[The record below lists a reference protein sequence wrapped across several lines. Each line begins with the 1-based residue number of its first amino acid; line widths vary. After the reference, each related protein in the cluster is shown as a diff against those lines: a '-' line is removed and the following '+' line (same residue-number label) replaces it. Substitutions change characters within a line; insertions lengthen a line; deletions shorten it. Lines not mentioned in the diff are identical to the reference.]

1 LIFVENGFNYSQEGN
16 LNKTNSNPIQGNK
29 PMKIIILTI
38 ITALALN
45 LTAFAE
51 IGIVETTANINNG
64 ATNVYA
70 STVGAA
76 SNPRWAGLNLGTF
89 DLNAGATLA
98 LNNFYFENY
107 AWNGGNVPA
116 GGQYNNNWL
125 ATESTATFKL
135 YRDSTLLN
143 TTSMRQAAVNGSNR
157 NWDLNAS
164 GVNINILDGLTGN
177 GTYNLSWTID
187 WTYNQWSGS
196 AVVVGT
202 TQSSSD
208 GNATFST
215 IPEPSSSLLMGFG
228 LAGLA
233 VLRRTRKNA

>member
-1 LIFVENGFNYSQEGN
+1 
-16 LNKTNSNPIQGNK
+16 
-29 PMKIIILTI
+29 MKNIILTI
-38 ITALALN
+38 VAALVLNFTALAD
-45 LTAFAE
+45 

-70 STVGAA
+70 STMGAA
-76 SNPRWAGLNLGTF
+76 SNPRWAGLNLGTY

-98 LNNFYFENY
+98 LNNFYLENY
-107 AWNGGNVPA
+107 AYNGGNVPA

-143 TTSMRQAAVNGSNR
+143 TTAMRNSAVNGNNR
-157 NWDLNAS
+157 NWDLAAS
-164 GVNINILDGLTGN
+164 GVSINLLDGLSGN

-196 AVVVGT
+196 AVVVGS
-202 TQSSSD
+202 TQSTSG

-215 IPEPSSSLLMGFG
+215 IPEPSSSLLMGLG

-233 VLRRTRKNA
+233 VLRRFRKA

>member
-1 LIFVENGFNYSQEGN
+1 
-16 LNKTNSNPIQGNK
+16 
-29 PMKIIILTI
+29 MKIIILTI

-233 VLRRTRKNA
+233 VLRRVRKNA

>member
-1 LIFVENGFNYSQEGN
+1 MIFISNAINYTQRGN

-29 PMKIIILTI
+29 PMKNIILI
-38 ITALALN
+38 IATALALN
-45 LTAFAE
+45 FTALAD

-64 ATNVYA
+64 AAAVYA
-70 STVGAA
+70 STVGGG
-76 SNPRWAGLNLGTF
+76 SNPRWAGLNLGTY

-107 AWNGGNVPA
+107 AYNGGSVPA
-116 GGQYNNNWL
+116 GGQYNDNWL
-125 ATESTATFKL
+125 DGSSTAIFKI

-143 TTSMRQAAVNGSNR
+143 TTTMRNSATNGNNK
-157 NWDLNAS
+157 NWDLAAL
-164 GVNINILDGLTGN
+164 GVSINLLDGLSGN

-196 AVVVGT
+196 AVVVGS
-202 TQSSSD
+202 TQSTSG

-215 IPEPSSSLLMGFG
+215 IPEPSSSLLMGLG

-233 VLRRTRKNA
+233 ILRRNRKNA

>member
-1 LIFVENGFNYSQEGN
+1 MISPPIGINYSQEGN
-16 LNKTNSNPIQGNK
+16 LNKTKSNPIQGNK
-29 PMKIIILTI
+29 PMKNIILTI
-38 ITALALN
+38 VAALVLNFTALAD
-45 LTAFAE
+45 

-64 ATNVYA
+64 TATVYA
-70 STVGAA
+70 SAVGGG

-107 AWNGGNVPA
+107 AYNGGNVPA

-143 TTSMRQAAVNGSNR
+143 TTAMRNSAVNGNNR
-157 NWDLNAS
+157 NWDLAAS
-164 GVNINILDGLTGN
+164 GVSINLLDGLSGN

-196 AVVVGT
+196 ATIVGS
-202 TQSSSD
+202 TQSTSG

-215 IPEPSSSLLMGFG
+215 IPEPSSSLLMGLG
-228 LAGLA
+228 LAGL
-233 VLRRTRKNA
+233 VILRRFRKA

>member
-1 LIFVENGFNYSQEGN
+1 
-16 LNKTNSNPIQGNK
+16 
-29 PMKIIILTI
+29 MKNIILI
-38 ITALALN
+38 IATALALN
-45 LTAFAE
+45 FTALAD

-64 ATNVYA
+64 AAAVYA
-70 STVGAA
+70 STVGGG
-76 SNPRWAGLNLGTF
+76 SNPRWAGLNLGTY

-107 AWNGGNVPA
+107 AYNGGNVPA

-143 TTSMRQAAVNGSNR
+143 TTAMRNSAVNGNNR
-157 NWDLNAS
+157 NWDLAAS
-164 GVNINILDGLTGN
+164 GVSINLLDGLSGN

-196 AVVVGT
+196 ATIVGS
-202 TQSSSD
+202 TQSTSG

-215 IPEPSSSLLMGFG
+215 IPEPSSSLLMGLG

>member
-1 LIFVENGFNYSQEGN
+1 
-16 LNKTNSNPIQGNK
+16 
-29 PMKIIILTI
+29 MKNIILTI
-38 ITALALN
+38 VAALVLNFTALAD
-45 LTAFAE
+45 

-107 AWNGGNVPA
+107 AYNGGNVPA
-116 GGQYNNNWL
+116 GGLYNNNWL

-143 TTSMRQAAVNGSNR
+143 TTAMRNSAVNGNNR
-157 NWDLNAS
+157 NWDLAAS
-164 GVNINILDGLTGN
+164 GVSINLLDGLSGN

-196 AVVVGT
+196 ATIVGS
-202 TQSSSD
+202 TQSTSG

-215 IPEPSSSLLMGFG
+215 IPEPSSSLLMG
-228 LAGLA
+228 A
-233 VLRRTRKNA
+233 VS

>member
-1 LIFVENGFNYSQEGN
+1 
-16 LNKTNSNPIQGNK
+16 
-29 PMKIIILTI
+29 MKNIILTI
-38 ITALALN
+38 VAALALN
-45 LTAFAE
+45 FTALAD

-64 ATNVYA
+64 ATNVYV
-70 STVGAA
+70 STVGGG

-107 AWNGGNVPA
+107 AYNGGNVPA

-143 TTSMRQAAVNGSNR
+143 TTAMRNSAVNGNNR
-157 NWDLNAS
+157 NWDLAAS
-164 GVNINILDGLTGN
+164 GVSINLLDGLSGN

-196 AVVVGT
+196 EVVVGT
-202 TQSSSD
+202 TQSTSG

-215 IPEPSSSLLMGFG
+215 IPEPSSSLLMGLG